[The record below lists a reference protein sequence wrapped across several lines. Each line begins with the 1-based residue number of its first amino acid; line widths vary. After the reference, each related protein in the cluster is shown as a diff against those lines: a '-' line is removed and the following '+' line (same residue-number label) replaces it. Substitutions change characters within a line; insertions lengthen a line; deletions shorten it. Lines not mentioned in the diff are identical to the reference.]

1 MAEFSVNTPI
11 ETKESLIEVTVS
23 EKRPLKVGRHVF
35 QLVVVDDSGNK
46 SKPDTIEVIVAD
58 SEAPT
63 AVLSAPKLVPIG
75 KSFELDGSK
84 SMDVGGGTVVVYEWS
99 YLGPA

>member
-1 MAEFSVNTPI
+1 MAA
-11 ETKESLIEVTVS
+11 
-23 EKRPLKVGRHVF
+23 EKGIGLAGPGGPPLY
-35 QLVVVDDSGNK
+35 DAY
-46 SKPDTIEVIVAD
+46 AD
-58 SEAPT
+58 FHLLAGDLSALPAIA